1 MFFGV
6 SHIANEKMR
15 LKLNVAFSYVVRDRF
30 GQMKNENIC
39 IFVFQLYAVNSYSC
53 RVLTQHLIDNFVT
66 HLTLLISSFC
76 FCFVLFKWV
85 CVGFALYLSK
95 NFLQVKN
102 DPQLNKNVVLKVCR
116 NLRAIRFLSNLIS
129 YRSYRIV
136 FMSVWPSIKMLVGF
150 S

>member
-15 LKLNVAFSYVVRDRF
+15 LKLNVAFSYVVRERF

-102 DPQLNKNVVLKVCR
+102 DPQLKKCCVESMQKSSSNSIFVKLNKLSK
-116 NLRAIRFLSNLIS
+116 LSNCFYVSLA
-129 YRSYRIV
+129 
-136 FMSVWPSIKMLVGF
+136 LH
-150 S
+150 